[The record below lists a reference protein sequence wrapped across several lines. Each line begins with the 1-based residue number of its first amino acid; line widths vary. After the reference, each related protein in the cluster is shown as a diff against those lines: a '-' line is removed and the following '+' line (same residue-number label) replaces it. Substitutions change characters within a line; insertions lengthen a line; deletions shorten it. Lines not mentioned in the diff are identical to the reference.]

1 MSEQPKLDFR
11 SILGSSVDDM
21 NASLTMLLQSIE
33 QLDLADN
40 LTPKQHQAVADL
52 HYQTARIK
60 GSLMQLLFLNN
71 EQQPALVIASEKHC
85 VSELLQEVIDRNR
98 IYLNSHHVNV
108 SLEVDAQLSASFDR
122 KLVTDL
128 IAEVFIHALRYSDK
142 SVKLCAFSDEQ
153 YLNIQIED
161 DGQGYPQHMQTISQH
176 TDLQFDASHGRSG
189 LTVLLA
195 NKIAAGHS
203 NKQRQGA
210 VLLENKTESSGN
222 LFTLRL
228 PQ

>member
-1 MSEQPKLDFR
+1 MSEQSKLDLS
-11 SILGSSVDDM
+11 SILHSSIDDM
-21 NASLTMLLQSIE
+21 NTSVALLLQSIE

-52 HYQTARIK
+52 HYQSARIK
-60 GSLMQLLFLNN
+60 GSLMQLLLLNN
-71 EQQPALVIASEKHC
+71 EQQAALTI
-85 VSELLQEVIDRNR
+85 VSEQHSLAELLAEVIDRSR
-98 IYLNSHHVNV
+98 IYLNSHHINV
-108 SLEVDAQLSASFDR
+108 SLEVDTQLSAYFDR
-122 KLVTDL
+122 KLVADL

-142 SVKLCAFSDEQ
+142 SVRLCAFNDQQ

-161 DGQGYPQHMQTISQH
+161 DGPGYPQHMRAISEH

-195 NKIAAGHS
+195 NKIAAAHG
-203 NKQRQGA
+203 NQQRQGSI
-210 VLLENKTESSGN
+210 VLENKTESSGN